1 MTRRRRIWIGTA
13 VGLVVVVGALGAVA
27 WSYFGG
33 SAPAEVALSSGAPA
47 ATSEASSTGSFDG
60 TWMIDT
66 SSGSFSDFSSTF
78 AGYRVEEQ
86 LGTVG
91 ANTAVGRTPDVSGS
105 LDISGTTIATASI
118 TVDMTT
124 LQSDD
129 DRRDNSIRTRGL
141 ETATYPTATFELTEP
156 VDIGHVPA
164 GGEVVEV
171 DAIGNLTLHGV
182 TNQVTIPMQAT
193 WTGSRL
199 EVVGSFDV
207 ALADYAIDPP
217 TGFLVLSI
225 ADTGTVE
232 LHLLFEPS

>member
-1 MTRRRRIWIGTA
+1 MTRRGRIWIGAA
-13 VGLVVVVGALGAVA
+13 VGLAVVVGALGTVA

-33 SAPAEVALSSGAPA
+33 SAPAGVSLSASSPA
-47 ATSEASSTGSFDG
+47 ASNDTTTGSFDG
-60 TWMIDT
+60 TWMVDT

-86 LGTVG
+86 LGTIG

-105 LDISGTTIATASI
+105 LDISGTTITEASI

-141 ETATYPTATFELTEP
+141 ETATYPTATLELTEP
-156 VDIGHVPA
+156 IDIGHVPA
-164 GGEVVEV
+164 TGEVIEV
-171 DAIGNLTLHGV
+171 DAVGNLTLHGV

-199 EVVGSFDV
+199 EVVGRFDV

>member
-1 MTRRRRIWIGTA
+1 MSRRGRIWIGAA
-13 VGLVVVVGALGAVA
+13 VGVAVVVGALGAVA
-27 WSYFGG
+27 FSYFGG
-33 SAPAEVALSSGAPA
+33 SAPPEVSLSASAPA
-47 ATSEASSTGSFDG
+47 ASNDTTTDSFDG
-60 TWMIDT
+60 RWTIDS

-86 LGTVG
+86 LGTIG

-105 LDISGTTIATASI
+105 LDISGTKITAASI

-129 DRRDNSIRTRGL
+129 DRRDNSIRMRGL
-141 ETATYPTATFELTEP
+141 ETATYPTATFELTESI
-156 VDIGHVPA
+156 DIGHVPVT
-164 GGEVVEV
+164 GEVIEV
-171 DAIGNLTLHGV
+171 DVVGSLTLHGV

-232 LHLLFEPS
+232 LHLLFAPS

>member
-1 MTRRRRIWIGTA
+1 MTRRGRIWIGAA
-13 VGLVVVVGALGAVA
+13 VGLAVVVGALGTVA

-33 SAPAEVALSSGAPA
+33 SAPAGVSLSASSPA
-47 ATSEASSTGSFDG
+47 ASNDTTTGSFDG
-60 TWMIDT
+60 TWMVDT

-86 LGTVG
+86 LGTIG

-105 LDISGTTIATASI
+105 LDISGTTITEASI

-156 VDIGHVPA
+156 IASGTCRRPA
-164 GGEVVEV
+164 RS
-171 DAIGNLTLHGV
+171 
-182 TNQVTIPMQAT
+182 
-193 WTGSRL
+193 SRSTRL
-199 EVVGSFDV
+199 GTSPST
-207 ALADYAIDPP
+207 ASP
-217 TGFLVLSI
+217 TR
-225 ADTGTVE
+225 
-232 LHLLFEPS
+232 

>member
-1 MTRRRRIWIGTA
+1 MTRRGRIWIGAA
-13 VGLVVVVGALGAVA
+13 VGLAVVVGALGTVA

-33 SAPAEVALSSGAPA
+33 SAPAGVSLSASSPA
-47 ATSEASSTGSFDG
+47 ASNDTTTGSFDG
-60 TWMIDT
+60 TWMVDT

-86 LGTVG
+86 LGTIG

-105 LDISGTTIATASI
+105 LDISGTTITEASI

-141 ETATYPTATFELTEP
+141 ETATYPTATLELTEP
-156 VDIGHVPA
+156 IDIGHVPA
-164 GGEVVEV
+164 TGEVIEV
-171 DAIGNLTLHGV
+171 DAVGNLTLHGV

>member
-1 MTRRRRIWIGTA
+1 MSRRGQIWIGAA
-13 VGLVVVVGALGAVA
+13 VGVAVVVGALGAVA
-27 WSYFGG
+27 FSYFGG
-33 SAPAEVALSSGAPA
+33 SAPAEVSLSASAPA
-47 ATSEASSTGSFDG
+47 ASKATTTGSFDG
-60 TWMIDT
+60 TWTIDT

-86 LGTVG
+86 LGTIG
-91 ANTAVGRTPDVSGS
+91 ANTAVGRTPNVSGS
-105 LDISGTTIATASI
+105 LDISGTTITQASI

-141 ETATYPTATFELTEP
+141 ETATYPTAMFELTESI
-156 VDIGHVPA
+156 DIGHVPTT
-164 GGEVVEV
+164 GEVIEV
-171 DAIGNLTLHGV
+171 AAVGSLTLHGV

-207 ALADYAIDPP
+207 ALADFAIDPP